1 MQRAYVDDQHRYSA
15 SLAPEWP
22 EAAEP
27 HSSSFN
33 NEYLASGRPSI
44 VRRIFG
50 ALVRFLI
57 AVLIGVCAT
66 LAWQSY
72 GDTAREML
80 STQVSWLR
88 WVSPT
93 TMTGSGQESAQNAAV
108 QHSAPMPQV
117 TAPPAASTAPELAQL
132 EPMARDLAA
141 MRRSLEQ
148 LAVKQE
154 QMAEDIATLQTA
166 EQEIKQKMASRP
178 QALSDQPRKRPKPAG
193 RLSPAQ
199 SPAMPPPP
207 PVAQSPSQSR
217 SDSP

>member
-22 EAAEP
+22 EAMEP

-33 NEYLASGRPSI
+33 NEYLAGGRPSI

-50 ALVRFLI
+50 AIARFLI

-80 STQVSWLR
+80 STRVSWLR

-93 TMTGSGQESAQNAAV
+93 TMT
-108 QHSAPMPQV
+108 
-117 TAPPAASTAPELAQL
+117 
-132 EPMARDLAA
+132 R
-141 MRRSLEQ
+141 
-148 LAVKQE
+148 
-154 QMAEDIATLQTA
+154 
-166 EQEIKQKMASRP
+166 
-178 QALSDQPRKRPKPAG
+178 SDQEFSANC
-193 RLSPAQ
+193 
-199 SPAMPPPP
+199 
-207 PVAQSPSQSR
+207 SR
-217 SDSP
+217 SAISADASGNSSGRRHNCS

>member
-1 MQRAYVDDQHRYSA
+1 MQSAYMDDQRRYSA

-22 EAAEP
+22 EAVEP

-33 NEYLASGRPSI
+33 NEALASGRPSI

-50 ALVRFLI
+50 ALARFLI

-80 STQVSWLR
+80 STQVPWLR
-88 WVSPT
+88 WVST
-93 TMTGSGQESAQNAAV
+93 TTLTRFGQESAQNAAV
-108 QHSAPMPQV
+108 SQSAPMPQA
-117 TAPPAASTAPELAQL
+117 TAPAATTAPELAQL

-148 LAVKQE
+148 LTVKQE
-154 QMAEDIATLQTA
+154 QMAENIATLQAA
-166 EQEIKQKMASRP
+166 EQEIRQKMASRP
-178 QALSDQPRKRPKPAG
+178 QALSDQPRKPPKPPV

-199 SPAMPPPP
+199 SPPVPPPP